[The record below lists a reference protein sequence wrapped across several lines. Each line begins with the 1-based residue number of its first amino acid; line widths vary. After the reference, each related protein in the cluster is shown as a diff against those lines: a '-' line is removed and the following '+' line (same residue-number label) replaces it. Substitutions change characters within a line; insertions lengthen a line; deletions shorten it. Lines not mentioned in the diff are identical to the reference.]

1 MEDKTM
7 RGLLSVLIVV
17 VGLYGIGLLQNLEA
31 SNELKAQLQETSIV
45 EANMILAVNFE
56 AKQ

>member
-1 MEDKTM
+1 M